1 MSIRTLCVADD
12 ATREILRHLVAQ
24 MPQCEVVAW
33 LHPSEAQV
41 AVAAMKPDI
50 ILVAPELTATMH
62 EPMQPYSRSMLPT
75 ALPHGQEP
83 SFLKQGVVAL
93 PMVDGIELFACE
105 SIVQVKGEGSYVRFV
120 FTYRNEL
127 VLAKTLADCMH
138 ALPTQQFMRVHR
150 STIVNVNHIRRM
162 YRGKTLRLRMSNGDE
177 VDVSDRYRDELM
189 ERLPSP
195 VRSRP
200 WR

>member
-75 ALPHGQEP
+75 ALPLGQEP

-127 VLAKTLADCMH
+127 VLAKTLADCIPIVVVAIVASVAQVH
-138 ALPTQQFMRVHR
+138 HVPT
-150 STIVNVNHIRRM
+150 NVLLLCLGQRFYI
-162 YRGKTLRLRMSNGDE
+162 
-177 VDVSDRYRDELM
+177 DVS
-189 ERLPSP
+189 
-195 VRSRP
+195 
-200 WR
+200 WG